1 MRCFL
6 GCQGYSLN
14 GLPTVTFFFCVA
26 GIDSSNIVEGG
37 RRSRPQVNYHAVLKP
52 KYLEAIESDSVST
65 PCCPPTM
72 NAEW

>member
-1 MRCFL
+1 MGVVGSR
-6 GCQGYSLN
+6 GYSLN

-52 KYLEAIESDSVST
+52 KYLEAIESDSVSS
-65 PCCPPTM
+65 PAVLPH
-72 NAEW
+72 